1 MEKLEEKERTNKEDS
16 HLGMKT
22 EEVLGHRDL
31 RKVCSIKKMKRTAKK
46 EKKNQSA
53 EQNGTVEK

>member
-1 MEKLEEKERTNKEDS
+1 
-16 HLGMKT
+16 MKT

>member
-1 MEKLEEKERTNKEDS
+1 
-16 HLGMKT
+16 MKT

-46 EKKNQSA
+46 EKKKSICRA
-53 EQNGTVEK
+53 EWNCREIVLGANWKQ